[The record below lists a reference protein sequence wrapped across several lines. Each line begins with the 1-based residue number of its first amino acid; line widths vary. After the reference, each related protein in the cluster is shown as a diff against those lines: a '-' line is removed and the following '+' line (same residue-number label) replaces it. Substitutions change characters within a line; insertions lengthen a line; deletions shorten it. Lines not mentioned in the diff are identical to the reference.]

1 MTIYVSWAG
10 VEMLNHIPLRRLP
23 FSPPKEASIRLTANN
38 HAVILVDPSGVI
50 WFNDVFAGMY
60 DEGKPKTIIDE
71 TFTGH
76 NMALIGIVDYRVL

>member
-10 VEMLNHIPLRRLP
+10 VEMLNHVPLRRLP
-23 FSPPKEASIRLTANN
+23 YTPPKEVSIRITPNA
-38 HAVILVDPSGVI
+38 HTVIIVDPSGVI
-50 WFNDVFAGMY
+50 WFNDVFAAMY

-76 NMALIGIVDYRVL
+76 NQQIIGIVDYRVI